1 MNNKNSSRKILL
13 WDLFCFIIL
22 IALDRTTKYLSRHYC
37 SDENFTR
44 IENVF
49 EITYI
54 ENYGGAL
61 GILNN
66 QKFFFIFISALFIC
80 LILFFL
86 FVLPKQKTFSAL
98 NIWLSFMVAGTVGNM
113 IDRIAYGYVIDFIY
127 FKIIQFPVFNLS
139 DIWVTVGTIAT
150 LVILIFRIKE
160 KDLEF
165 LNFKQNKYR
174 EIK

>member
-1 MNNKNSSRKILL
+1 MNKIKKILI
-13 WDLFCFIIL
+13 WDLVCLIFLIIL
-22 IALDRTTKYLSRHYC
+22 DRGTKYLSMLFC
-37 SDENFTR
+37 KDDNFVL
-44 IENVF
+44 INNLL

-66 QKFFFIFISALFIC
+66 QKFFFIFVSALFIC
-80 LILFFL
+80 LIVFFL
-86 FVLPKQKTFSAL
+86 CILPKQKNFNAL
-98 NIWLSFMVAGTVGNM
+98 NIWISFVLAGTIGNM
-113 IDRIAYGYVIDFIY
+113 LDRIIYGYVIDFIY
-127 FKIIQFPVFNLS
+127 IPKISFPVFNLS
-139 DIWVTVGTIAT
+139 DIFCSIGSISILMTV
-150 LVILIFRIKE
+150 IFKLKE